1 MKIVKFKGGLGNQ
14 LFQYAFARHISDMFG
29 EEVLFDSQTDKDNLE
44 ITRLSAECKFADEK
58 AVKRAVMLKG
68 FRVASRTK
76 RKIFAAVNSFFNPK
90 YFFEKSREEVNVL
103 KLKNKTYFDGYW
115 QCRNYLENRK
125 EELYQAFKPKS
136 GFSEKA
142 LKDIAFASSKQTVCL
157 GIRLGDY
164 TAESR
169 HYMVCGGEYYK
180 NAIEYCLKNIE
191 NPLFYVFS
199 NDVDG
204 AKEIMAEFDGRAEV
218 KYREESDVLVNYEE
232 MWVMAACKHAII
244 PNSTFHWWAAYL
256 KQGDGNLIIAPK
268 TWFGDGKKIDIV
280 PDGWVTI

>member
-1 MKIVKFKGGLGNQ
+1 M
-14 LFQYAFARHISDMFG
+14 
-29 EEVLFDSQTDKDNLE
+29 
-44 ITRLSAECKFADEK
+44 
-58 AVKRAVMLKG
+58 
-68 FRVASRTK
+68 
-76 RKIFAAVNSFFNPK
+76 
-90 YFFEKSREEVNVL
+90 
-103 KLKNKTYFDGYW
+103 KNKTYFDGYW

-204 AKEIMAEFDGRAEV
+204 AKEIMAEFDARAEF

-232 MWVMAACKHAII
+232 M
-244 PNSTFHWWAAYL
+244 
-256 KQGDGNLIIAPK
+256 
-268 TWFGDGKKIDIV
+268 
-280 PDGWVTI
+280 